1 MKFVHIARLI
11 LLLVL
16 FSATLSDGDKT
27 QQGQQ
32 QQGQQE
38 PPKIFECNRDI
49 LRSYML
55 RGRDQSNTEKMLLCP
70 AIKSNCCTKLDQQR
84 IYHIVNDILPPRL
97 IEYQSKIK
105 MALTKLRNL
114 HKHVVK
120 ANPVF
125 TGSMKRR
132 SFCSQQARK
141 VYNFPFAQL
150 HSTIIDELELTHD
163 ENKEHYEKF
172 FCVLCDGENHPF
184 MEFSSKTP
192 KVSFDVDYCKEF
204 LHKRS
209 DILKLLNIELV
220 DYLVTLQ
227 NVVDCTH
234 YVKSYNLNFFDTQK
248 VAASKET
255 TACLNYMNG
264 KNFLK
269 YCQPVCE
276 RIKFSKITEMVDG
289 DYEFII
295 DAVNLFEKFFQFKET
310 GNFISM
316 KLRLFFKKFVI
327 PRTLTKNKRAKFLDK
342 LRIQQEDEAFRKKNK
357 QDKKLMKENTGEN
370 KGKKARKLVLTR
382 RHQDD
387 KKITKKNASRE
398 RHLMLTDDIG
408 TDSFKSKLPEQ
419 TQHIFKLQSDAS
431 SVNPDAHLN
440 LGRVLASRSYLP
452 RKLNEKE
459 QKQGENQK
467 PGEAKLPKKKLHA
480 KLIFDQELQ
489 KFYDEI
495 SLVKPDDQFNH
506 IFRIQKDPID
516 FDRYQ
521 KVWAN
526 DSGIHP
532 DRYQDLKFEMDKEA
546 FYKLLFQFR
555 KPDQVDPSLA
565 FFLADFTPGFMKDI
579 KIDLRTDFKIDP
591 KNFVIGKQRKQ
602 KSERVLA
609 ANPERV
615 LIEDYAHKTI
625 FGDTRIHH

>member
-1 MKFVHIARLI
+1 MKFVHLARLF

-16 FSATLSDGDKT
+16 FSATLSEGEKA
-27 QQGQQ
+27 
-32 QQGQQE
+32 QQE
-38 PPKIFECNRDI
+38 QQAPPKVFECNRDI

-55 RGRDQSNTEKMLLCP
+55 KGRDQSNTEKMLLCP

-97 IEYQSKIK
+97 AEYQSKIK
-105 MALTKLRNL
+105 MALTKLRTL
-114 HKHVVK
+114 HKHVIK

-125 TGSMKRR
+125 TGSAKRR
-132 SFCSQQARK
+132 SFCAQQSRK
-141 VYNFPFAQL
+141 VYNFPFTQL
-150 HSTIIDELELTHD
+150 HSTIVDELELSHD
-163 ENKEHYEKF
+163 DNKEHYEKF
-172 FCVLCDGENHPF
+172 FCILCDGENHPF

-204 LHKRS
+204 LQKRS

-234 YVKSYNLNFFDTQK
+234 YVKSYNLNFFDTRK
-248 VAASKET
+248 VEASKET
-255 TACLNYMNG
+255 SACLNYING
-264 KNFLK
+264 KQFLK
-269 YCQPVCE
+269 YCNPVCE
-276 RIKFSKITEMVDG
+276 RIKFSKITDMVDG

-342 LRIQQEDEAFRKKNK
+342 LRIKKEEEEFKKKNK
-357 QDKKLMKENTGEN
+357 EDKKLLAEKGDAGKN
-370 KGKKARKLVLTR
+370 KKGRKLALTR
-382 RHQDD
+382 NHQDGQ
-387 KKITKKNASRE
+387 KITKKSASQE
-398 RHLMLTDDIG
+398 RKLLVSEDIG
-408 TDSFKSKLPEQ
+408 TSMAMPTVYKQ
-419 TQHIFKLQSDAS
+419 TKHIFELQKNITPINS
-431 SVNPDAHLN
+431 NTHLN
-440 LGRVLASRSYLP
+440 LGRVLASNNAHP
-452 RKLNEKE
+452 RKLN
-459 QKQGENQK
+459 QNSPADNKQDQQTQGGES
-467 PGEAKLPKKKLHA
+467 PLLKKKRHA

-495 SLVKPDDQFNH
+495 SLVKPDDKFNH
-506 IFRIQKDPID
+506 VFRIQQDPID
-516 FDRYQ
+516 FDKYQ
-521 KVWAN
+521 KVWGV
-526 DSGIHP
+526 DTGIHP
-532 DRYQDLKFEMDKEA
+532 DRYQELKFEMDKEA

-591 KNFVIGKQRKQ
+591 KNFVLGKKK
-602 KSERVLA
+602 KSAGGRVLA
-609 ANPERV
+609 TNPERV

-625 FGDTRIHH
+625 FGDSRIHH